1 MASINIDII
10 FFSYNIRTVKV
21 ELQSMLRIMIMY
33 ISCISQRIK
42 FRDADF
48 ITVSSFTDVS

>member
-33 ISCISQRIK
+33 ISCISQQIK

>member
-1 MASINIDII
+1 M
-10 FFSYNIRTVKV
+10 YK
-21 ELQSMLRIMIMY
+21 LQCMLRIIMIMY
-33 ISCISQRIK
+33 ISCISQGIK